1 MTFRRQI
8 RLGTLFVLLL
18 PLTQACSALQT
29 PTAGTDFCAIAKVI
43 QFSRLNDTLETI
55 AAVKEHNAV
64 YHTLCTKTP

>member
-18 PLTQACSALQT
+18 PLIQACSALQT
-29 PTAGTDFCAIAKVI
+29 TTAGTDFCAIAKVI

-64 YHTLCTKTP
+64 YETLCQKAP